1 MEHYVIVDL
10 GASNGR
16 VIVANYENE
25 AFEFAVVHRF
35 PNVPVISNE
44 GELFWDILRIFTDIK
59 DGIRIAARKYDNQ
72 IKSMAIDTFGC
83 DFGFLDDK
91 GRLMGNP
98 LHYRF
103 EKQWELSGE
112 MHEILSEEELFQ
124 LSQGP

>member
-25 AFEFAVVHRF
+25 AFEFDVVHRF

-59 DGIRIAARKYDNQ
+59 DGIRIAARK
-72 IKSMAIDTFGC
+72 
-83 DFGFLDDK
+83 
-91 GRLMGNP
+91 
-98 LHYRF
+98 
-103 EKQWELSGE
+103 
-112 MHEILSEEELFQ
+112 
-124 LSQGP
+124 